1 MIQVRVQ
8 DVPFLIDSVTAE
20 IQAHGLEVA
29 RVLHPVIGVVRDD
42 SGTLRQIVRPSETA
56 QRESVQLYELDRR
69 LAEVDHPNL
78 EARIRAVIGDVLA
91 AVRDFRAMVDATQ
104 RMIEV
109 AEQGK
114 LSYPDDE
121 VAEAV
126 AFLQWLTEDNFVFL
140 GYREYQVVDTPRGPG
155 LVVVPDSGL
164 GILSDPSKSKVCE
177 PVPFSE
183 LPEEVVARYREGGLL
198 VISKTNS
205 LSTVHRRARMDYI
218 GVRRLGPNGE
228 TVGEVRLLGL
238 FTSKAYMESVSRI
251 PVLRR
256 KLAEVTAAEDL
267 IEGSHDYK
275 AVVSLIESFPKDE
288 LFGLPTEDLRR
299 VVMGLLALQD
309 RATSVVRP
317 AGPAR
322 QRRADPRGDARDR
335 YSADL
340 RRRLQR
346 LFIERFGGTSAD
358 YHLSLEKEDL
368 ARLHFTVGAGR
379 PGPRRGVRRARR
391 RGDGADPLVGGAG
404 GRRPV
409 GADAQEEGPGHGRA
423 MGEPAAHYY
432 KTSTQVTVAAGDV
445 ENLERLATSDA
456 RCVVGLRTRR
466 RRAPTSS
473 PG

>member
-1 MIQVRVQ
+1 
-8 DVPFLIDSVTAE
+8 
-20 IQAHGLEVA
+20 
-29 RVLHPVIGVVRDD
+29 
-42 SGTLRQIVRPSETA
+42 
-56 QRESVQLYELDRR
+56 
-69 LAEVDHPNL
+69 

-309 RATSVVRP
+309 RARV
-317 AGPAR
+317 
-322 QRRADPRGDARDR
+322 
-335 YSADL
+335 
-340 RRRLQR
+340 R
-346 LFIERFGGTSAD
+346 LFVRR
-358 YHLSLEKEDL
+358 DL
-368 ARLHFTVGAGR
+368 LD
-379 PGPRRGVRRARR
+379 RGVRILVAMPATATRR
-391 RGDGADPLVGGAG
+391 ICGAG
-404 GRRPV
+404 CNGSSSS
-409 GADAQEEGPGHGRA
+409 GS
-423 MGEPAAHYY
+423 AA
-432 KTSTQVTVAAGDV
+432 
-445 ENLERLATSDA
+445 
-456 RCVVGLRTRR
+456 
-466 RRAPTSS
+466 RAPTTTSASRKKTS
-473 PG
+473 PGSTSRCG